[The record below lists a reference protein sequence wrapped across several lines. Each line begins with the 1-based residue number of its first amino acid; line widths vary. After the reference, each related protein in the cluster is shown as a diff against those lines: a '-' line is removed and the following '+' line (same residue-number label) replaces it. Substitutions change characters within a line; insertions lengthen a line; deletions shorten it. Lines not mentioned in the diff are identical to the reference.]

1 MGKKIAI
8 TDYTPL
14 DHQMLTELGLKQ
26 NWRVLRR
33 LIQYRIMRIGQAR
46 ADPIRDRAFF
56 RMAALL

>member
-1 MGKKIAI
+1 MGKKATM
-8 TDYTPL
+8 TDYTSL
-14 DHQMLTELGLKQ
+14 DHQMSAELGLKQ

-33 LIQYRIMRIGQAR
+33 LTQYRVMEIGQAR